1 MISNVI
7 DYIIYINKII
17 LIYDSILKCQLKA

>member
-1 MISNVI
+1 MTNNVI

-17 LIYDSILKCQLKA
+17 MIYDSIRKCQLKA